1 MIAGTGTIADGRRI
15 EFFDGKRR
23 TPNGTKKTGYIY
35 WQYAGTDPDT
45 GKRKR
50 TYGGRWD
57 TCPSEIRKRQYQAR
71 RGLVVAA
78 SGLARFAEIGSESGY
93 DVA

>member
-50 TYGGRWD
+50 TYR
-57 TCPSEIRKRQYQAR
+57 SE
-71 RGLVVAA
+71 
-78 SGLARFAEIGSESGY
+78 EHTSELQSQR
-93 DVA
+93 